1 MIFTLLQ
8 VWDQALTKIVV
19 AIFLVFAISFAVVTF
34 WFCPSMEVTS

>member
-19 AIFLVFAISFAVVTF
+19 TIFLVFAISFAVVTF
-34 WFCPSMEVTS
+34 W